1 MESGNSASWNLA
13 KSKIN
18 TLKMPPF
25 YSMLRCSND
34 KKKFPHLSFCR
45 VPTVITNQGETIR
58 ALSEERRRL
67 WLAAISRADLTEK
80 KLKNDRV
87 CGIHFKSGCSAKL
100 WDRKND
106 DWVPSLKLGH
116 NKLSKSINQGHDNT
130 LKQERA
136 QRVTDR
142 RKRQLK
148 QEDDEIRRKV
158 EKLHQPVKHIF
169 QQGPK
174 ICR

>member
-1 MESGNSASWNLA
+1 
-13 KSKIN
+13 
-18 TLKMPPF
+18 
-25 YSMLRCSND
+25 MLGGSND
-34 KKKFPHLSFCR
+34 KKRFSHLSFCR
-45 VPTVITNQGETIR
+45 VPTVITNQCETIC

-87 CGIHFKSGCSAKL
+87 CGIHFESGCSAKL

-136 QRVTDR
+136 QRVTDKG
-142 RKRQLK
+142 KRQLK
-148 QEDDEIRRKV
+148 QEDDD
-158 EKLHQPVKHIF
+158 EKK
-169 QQGPK
+169 G
-174 ICR
+174 